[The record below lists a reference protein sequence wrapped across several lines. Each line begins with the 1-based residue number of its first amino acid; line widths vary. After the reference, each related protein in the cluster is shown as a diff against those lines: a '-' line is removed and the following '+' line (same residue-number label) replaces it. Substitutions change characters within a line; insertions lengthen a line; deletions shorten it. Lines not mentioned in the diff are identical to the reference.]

1 MCLLRKIV
9 LILSDVI
16 ILRSRLSDSIRHDW
30 SVIAQFPSIGIHDD
44 KQTVFY
50 CILIFIERDETR
62 LDGTR
67 SFPESETASMIS
79 KDASKKIC
87 HDFATNEFFSAY
99 VTFCRMTLYQGT
111 IVQIPMADILM
122 RDAISL

>member
-62 LDGTR
+62 
-67 SFPESETASMIS
+67 
-79 KDASKKIC
+79 
-87 HDFATNEFFSAY
+87 
-99 VTFCRMTLYQGT
+99 
-111 IVQIPMADILM
+111 
-122 RDAISL
+122 RDAQFPRIGDSFDDFERCLKKKLSRFCDERIFFGVRDFLSNGVVSGN

>member
-79 KDASKKIC
+79 KDASKKNLSRFCDERIFFGVR
-87 HDFATNEFFSAY
+87 DFLSNDVVS
-99 VTFCRMTLYQGT
+99 GN
-111 IVQIPMADILM
+111 
-122 RDAISL
+122 